1 MGIQV
6 VNEPPPEDNDSSGRG
21 VTRRDALTTGGVAF
35 GALAGGSL
43 LAACGGSASSSSSGS
58 ASGGSSSG
66 GAQKLRVIGIGV
78 DQNPALKAQAKK
90 DLNIDLEYTITD
102 TPTTTQKSITQ
113 PQNFD
118 VGHLYVHQIPQL
130 LPAGVTQP
138 VDTSK
143 IPGWTGGTTAVERA
157 VGPAHEPVG
166 VDARLPG
173 PEAGSRRRARA
184 DAGQAHRSGHLRGR
198 RRRLPDAA
206 AGHQRPVEADRRRLR
221 STRPPHRRSRPRRC

>member
-1 MGIQV
+1 M
-6 VNEPPPEDNDSSGRG
+6 NEPPPEDNDSRARG
-21 VTRRDALTTGGVAF
+21 NPTGCARKGGAAS

-58 ASGGSSSG
+58 ASGGSSG
-66 GAQKLRVIGIGV
+66 GAQKLRVLGIGV

-143 IPGWTGGTTAVERA
+143 IPGWTGGTTLWNAPSS
-157 VGPAHEPVG
+157 PAHEPVG
-166 VDARLPG
+166 VGARLPG
-173 PEAGSRRRARA
+173 PEAGSRR
-184 DAGQAHRSGHLRGR
+184 
-198 RRRLPDAA
+198 
-206 AGHQRPVEADRRRLR
+206 
-221 STRPPHRRSRPRRC
+221 SRPC

>member
-6 VNEPPPEDNDSSGRG
+6 VNEPPPEENSESGQ
-21 VTRRDALTTGGVAF
+21 TRRDVLVKGAAGLGV
-35 GALAGGSL
+35 LAGGPL

-58 ASGGSSSG
+58 ASGGSSG
-66 GAQKLRVIGIGV
+66 GAQKLRVLGIGV

-143 IPGWTGGTTAVERA
+143 IPGWTGGTQLWNAPSSQPTNLSASDPGFQNPKLIPGIV
-157 VGPAHEPVG
+157 PVLTQG
-166 VDARLPG
+166 KLTC
-173 PEAGSRRRARA
+173 
-184 DAGQAHRSGHLRGR
+184 SGHLR
-198 RRRLPDAA
+198 
-206 AGHQRPVEADRRRLR
+206 
-221 STRPPHRRSRPRRC
+221 SR